1 MVTRSLR
8 LAFFAV
14 FAAAVALAVSACD
27 KMPLVA
33 PTGTVITLFANNT
46 VLPVDGSIEVTA
58 IAIAGGAQPSS
69 SGGTTTGG
77 TTTTGAS
84 ATPGQGTPVHNGT
97 RISFTTT
104 LGRVEPQEAE
114 TKNGKV
120 TVKLFAN
127 GASGVATVRAFSG
140 GAASNE
146 LTINVGAAAAK
157 TVIVSASPQ
166 TLNSAGGSAVISARV
181 LNTAGSALSGVAVT
195 FTADNGTLSSS
206 TALTD
211 GSGVASVTL
220 TTSRETKVTATVSGD
235 VKADVTVKVNPRIG
249 ITITPPT
256 TAPTA
261 GLATT
266 FQVAVASTSNVQ
278 NVRMEWGDGSS
289 QNLGAISGTTTVSHT
304 YRDEGNY
311 TVTAVATE
319 ASGEQ
324 ATVSTAVQVL
334 PQQPPS
340 VTVTSSNNN
349 PGLNETVILTAS
361 VSGASSTIQ
370 SYQWDLGGAC
380 ASQSTA
386 TTTSNRVTVSW
397 NCGGTKVI
405 TVTANQASG
414 PAGVGQTAIV
424 VRSTP

>member
-1 MVTRSLR
+1 
-8 LAFFAV
+8 
-14 FAAAVALAVSACD
+14 
-27 KMPLVA
+27 MPLVA

-46 VLPVDGSIEVTA
+46 VLPVDGSIEITA

-69 SGGTTTGG
+69 GGGTTTGG

-114 TKNGKV
+114 TKNGQV
-120 TVKLFAN
+120 TVKLYAN

-220 TTSRETKVTATVSGD
+220 TTIRETKVTAAVSGD

-311 TVTAVATE
+311 TITAIATE

-380 ASQSTA
+380 ASQATA

-397 NCGGTKVI
+397 TCGGTKVI